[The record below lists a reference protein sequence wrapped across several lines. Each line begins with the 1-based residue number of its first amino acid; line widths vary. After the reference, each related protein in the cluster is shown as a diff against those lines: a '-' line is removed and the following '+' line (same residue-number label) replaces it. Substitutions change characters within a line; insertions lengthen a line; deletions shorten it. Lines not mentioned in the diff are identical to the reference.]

1 MALLL
6 LVVITSNNRTR
17 GRCSSLR
24 HSCPV
29 ICTPRAQRVDFT
41 RHHIG
46 TIIIS
51 EEILLFNINV
61 VLSLQSIIIY
71 ILRAKK
77 LLPSNIT

>member
-51 EEILLFNINV
+51 EEILLFNV